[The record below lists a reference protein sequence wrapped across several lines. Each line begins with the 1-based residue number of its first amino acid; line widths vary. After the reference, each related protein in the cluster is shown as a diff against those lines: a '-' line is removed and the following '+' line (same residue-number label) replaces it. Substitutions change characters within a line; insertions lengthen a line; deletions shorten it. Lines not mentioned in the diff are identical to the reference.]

1 MSDNMDCPICEVCGK
16 DAWANHDGCGEGGPS
31 DLFALGD
38 ATSVNTHDP
47 VAITR
52 CLARPMAQLAAVR
65 RNRAADKAVVAEE
78 MKAFA
83 DRTAAIDQKY
93 AREEAYLLSRIE
105 PLARMLLDMEPE
117 RKSRE
122 LAYGTIK
129 TRHTSGRVEV
139 TDEAELAKALAR
151 YGKEVPYNKP
161 GKASVSLTALAGI
174 LAVLPNVPAGCV
186 WHPSEERFTVET
198 ET

>member
-1 MSDNMDCPICEVCGK
+1 MSDEPQCLNALPESEPMPT
-16 DAWANHDGCGEGGPS
+16 
-31 DLFALGD
+31 DLVSL
-38 ATSVNTHDP
+38 T
-47 VAITR
+47 VA
-52 CLARPMAQLAAVR
+52 LAAPMRQLKAVR
-65 RNRAADKAVVAEE
+65 ANKAADLLVVEQE
-78 MKAFA
+78 MEAFRF
-83 DRTAAIDQKY
+83 RTDAIRQKY
-93 AREEAYLLSRIE
+93 EREEAYLLSIIE
-105 PLARMLLDMEPE
+105 PLARQVLEMEPE

-139 TDEAELAKALAR
+139 TDEAELAKSLAR

-174 LAVLPNVPAGCV
+174 LAVLPTIPAGCV

>member
-1 MSDNMDCPICEVCGK
+1 MSDNLRT
-16 DAWANHDGCGEGGPS
+16 S
-31 DLFALGD
+31 DDDTENVFALGD

-52 CLARPMAQLAAVR
+52 CLARPMAQLQAVR
-65 RNRAADKAVVAEE
+65 RNMASDLAVVEQERAAFE
-78 MKAFA
+78 F
-83 DRTAAIDQKY
+83 RTDAIRQKY
-93 AREEAYLLSRIE
+93 EREEAYLLSRIE
-105 PLARMLLDMEPE
+105 PLARLLLEMEPE

-174 LAVLPNVPAGCV
+174 LAVLPTIPAGCV
-186 WHPSEERFTVET
+186 WHPSEERFSVET
-198 ET
+198 EK